1 MNRIFQCI
9 TIFSLLMLSL
19 AAQAQNDSL
28 YVRRQ
33 NQLPAQKPSFFEK
46 VTLGGNFGLSLGNPM
61 QINISPLFG
70 YRFTNKFVAGAGPS
84 FIYTR
89 IKAYGQKIENSV
101 LGGRLFA
108 QYTLFQNFAARGEY
122 EYLSIQYPVFNGTD
136 YTKQREWVS
145 NPMLGASYIIPIG
158 KKSSFGITALYN
170 FNHKNRLNQQYLYGS
185 SPFIIRAGIM
195 L

>member
-1 MNRIFQCI
+1 MNRIFGYI
-9 TIFSLLMLSL
+9 TVICLLMFSM

-33 NQLPAQKPSFFEK
+33 NGQPQQKASIFEK
-46 VTLGGNFGLSLGNPM
+46 VTLGGNFGLSLGNPL
-61 QINISPLFG
+61 QINLSPLFG
-70 YRFTNKFVAGAGPS
+70 YRFTDKFTAGAGPS

-101 LGGRLFA
+101 VGGRLFA
-108 QYTLFQNFAARGEY
+108 QQVVFQNFAVRGEY
-122 EYLSIQYPVFNGTD
+122 EYLSIQYPVFNGSD

-145 NPMLGASYIIPIG
+145 NPMLGASYVIPIG
-158 KKSSFGITALYN
+158 RKASFGLTVLYN
-170 FNHKNRLNQQYLYGS
+170 FNYKNTLNQQYLYGNT
-185 SPFIIRAGIM
+185 PFVIRAGVM